1 MGSLLGSL
9 IEQVSPDLI
18 RGAGSIAKGNETH
31 RRLGILTPYRKGN
44 RPEWLKAV
52 ELCQPLPDEVRRNWV
67 TRRSITYRLR
77 RQALWAWRLF
87 RLSKKYDVILTGS
100 DGGGLLFGVAQR
112 ILRRKRVPHI
122 YLDFY
127 INLEGGK
134 LKRALIR
141 FLCRLAVE
149 GASCALVQR
158 TCEVESYS
166 RTFSL
171 RASKF
176 CFVPYHATTFD
187 FELDVRDDGY
197 IFAGGDAA
205 RDYPLLIEA
214 VKNLPYRVIIAALQK
229 GHFTNISIP
238 KNVEIVSVPGQE
250 FLNLI
255 AHARLFVLPLK
266 WRPQHVGGQQTY
278 LNAMTMG
285 KPIVVTDLN
294 ANDYI
299 TSGVTGI
306 LTPPGDVKALEESIA
321 RVMEDRDFA
330 YSLGREAKKAAQ
342 AFTPERF
349 FTAVFENCDHHVC
362 DGRAIPTRLINSLPF
377 ASWLKGASPNHVNLN
392 S

>member
-1 MGSLLGSL
+1 VDGDVKLITGKSSFEFPPYRGPGKDSLK
-9 IEQVSPDLI
+9 EQVSPDLI
-18 RGAGSIAKGNETH
+18 RGAVTMAKGTENFAP
-31 RRLGILTPYRKGN
+31 RLLRILTPYKKGN
-44 RPEWLKAV
+44 HPQWLKNV
-52 ELCQPLPDEVRRNWV
+52 ELYQPLPDEVRRNWV
-67 TRRSITYRLR
+67 TKRSITYRLR

-100 DGGGLLFGVAQR
+100 DGGGLLFGIAQR
-112 ILRRKRVPHI
+112 ILRQKRIPHI

-141 FLCRLAVE
+141 FLSRLAVQ

-166 RTFSL
+166 RAFGL
-171 RASKF
+171 RSSMF
-176 CFVPYHATTFD
+176 RFVPYHSTTFD

-214 VKNLPYRVIIAALQK
+214 VRNLPYRVIIAALQR
-229 GHFTNISIP
+229 GHFTSISIP
-238 KNVEIVSVPGQE
+238 KNVEIVSVPGSE
-250 FLNLI
+250 FLNLM
-255 AHARLFVLPLK
+255 AHARLLVLPLK

-285 KPIVVTDLN
+285 KPIIVTDLN

-306 LTPPGDVKALEESIA
+306 LTPAGDVRALKDSITM
-321 RVMEDRDFA
+321 VMEDRDFA
-330 YSLGREAKKAAQ
+330 YSLGREAKKASQ

-349 FTAVFENCDHHVC
+349 FAAVFENCERRVYD
-362 DGRAIPTRLINSLPF
+362 
-377 ASWLKGASPNHVNLN
+377 
-392 S
+392 